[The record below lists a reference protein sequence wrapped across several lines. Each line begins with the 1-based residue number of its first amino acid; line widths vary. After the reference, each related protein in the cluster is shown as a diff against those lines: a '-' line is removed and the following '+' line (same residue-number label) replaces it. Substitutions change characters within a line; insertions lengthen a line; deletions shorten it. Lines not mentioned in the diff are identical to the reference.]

1 MAEEK
6 AKAEALIKKGVIE
19 HENHKAKIFAL

>member
-6 AKAEALIKKGVIE
+6 AKAEAIINKGAIE
-19 HENHKAKIFAL
+19 HENHKAKIIAL